1 MLHSTESRL
10 VLFFSCGIIK
20 LMDYDNLSES
30 VLIKKSQKGDTK
42 AFEELMVRSNT
53 YLFHWLLK
61 KTLCENAAEEFLHIT
76 YIKCWKNIKKFR
88 SASSFKTWA
97 CTISRNIFIDD
108 YRKRLRNGEISIEE
122 VKDAY
127 IYSRTAK
134 NEGYESL
141 KSEDLRQI
149 LDNILDKLPKIHRD
163 VLFSFA
169 VEELTY
175 KEISK
180 KLHCSMGTVLSR
192 LYYARKK
199 AKELLINHG
208 YSEYGNYK

>member
-1 MLHSTESRL
+1 MKYEN
-10 VLFFSCGIIK
+10 F
-20 LMDYDNLSES
+20 SES
-30 VLIKKSQKGDTK
+30 ALIKRSQKGDTK
-42 AFEELMVRSNT
+42 AFEELMVRSDD
-53 YLFHWLLK
+53 YLLHWLMK
-61 KTLCENAAEEFLHIT
+61 KTSCKNAAEEFLQIT
-76 YIKCWKNIKKFR
+76 YIKCWKNIKKFQGN
-88 SASSFKTWA
+88 STFKTWA

-108 YRKRLRNGEISIEE
+108 YRKRQKHSEMSIEE

-127 IYSRTAK
+127 IYNRTAH
-134 NEGYESL
+134 NDAYESL
-141 KSEDLRQI
+141 KNEDLRLI
-149 LDNILDKLPKIHRD
+149 LDNILDKLPRIHRD

-180 KLHCSMGTVLSR
+180 KLHCSMGTVMSR

-208 YSEYGNYK
+208 YTEYGNHK